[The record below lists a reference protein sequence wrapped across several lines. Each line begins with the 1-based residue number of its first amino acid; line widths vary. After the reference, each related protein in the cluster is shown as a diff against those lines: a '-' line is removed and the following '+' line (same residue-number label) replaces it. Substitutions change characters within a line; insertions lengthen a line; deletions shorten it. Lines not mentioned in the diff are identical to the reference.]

1 VSEQLILC
9 DECARHVKVWE
20 KTCPFCGAESF
31 RPSVRDP
38 FRRIA
43 AAAAVAAGVTA
54 LTACSSDRST
64 GAIDMSSQDGS
75 ATMTFTST
83 AVMYGY
89 PGGVD
94 CVYANG
100 NYANGA
106 TWSCGCNTCSC
117 NGGVVTTTFVA
128 CNTSSDA
135 SEPDGGSSA
144 DAASDGSLGDSAT
157 DASFG
162 DAGLDADAPDGSD
175 E

>member
-1 VSEQLILC
+1 VSAQLILC
-9 DECARHVKVWE
+9 DECSRHVKVSE
-20 KTCPFCGAESF
+20 TTCPFCGARSF

-38 FRRIA
+38 FRHMA
-43 AAAAVAAGVTA
+43 VAAAVAAGVTG

-64 GAIDMSSQDGS
+64 GAIDHGS

-83 AVMYGY
+83 AVSYGL
-89 PGGVD
+89 PPSPVG
-94 CVYANG
+94 CVYANE

-117 NGGVVTTTFVA
+117 YDGIVTGATVA
-128 CNTSSDA
+128 CDASSDA
-135 SEPDGGSSA
+135 SEPDDGSFGDSA
-144 DAASDGSLGDSAT
+144 DGSLGDSAS

-162 DAGLDADAPDGSD
+162 DAGNDANAPDGGD